1 MRWLVSILLLMSLL
15 AGCTSSNLIDVPV
28 TDQAKYQY
36 TPKIY
41 TVQKG
46 DTLYGISWAFGL
58 DYKQIAQWNGI
69 NPPYTIHIGDQI
81 HLYSQERNNTAN
93 TKPVVLTSLPRQ
105 IQPVKT
111 KVVAAAPAGETIVT
125 PTAPVSGKWS
135 WPAQGSLVGKFSPK
149 AGNKGIQ
156 IAGAEGSPIRATSSG
171 QVVYAGEGLRGYGKL
186 IIIKHSPE
194 YISAYA
200 HNREILVREGQAINS
215 GQQIASMG
223 QTDTNRPMLHFEIRK
238 SGNPVDPVKLLNQL

>member
-1 MRWLVSILLLMSLL
+1 MKQLFSILLLVSLL
-15 AGCTSSNLIDVPV
+15 TGCTSSNLIDIPV
-28 TDQAKYQY
+28 AEEGQYQY
-36 TPKIY
+36 KPRIY

-58 DYKQIAQWNGI
+58 DYKQVAGWNGI
-69 NPPYTIHIGDQI
+69 KAPYTIHVGDQI
-81 HLYSQERNNTAN
+81 YLYPRKQKDTAKA
-93 TKPVVLTSLPRQ
+93 KPVVLTSLPRQ
-105 IQPVKT
+105 REPGKT
-111 KVVAAAPAGETIVT
+111 RVAAVPAGEAIVT
-125 PTAPVSGKWS
+125 PVAPVSGKWS
-135 WPAQGSLVGKFSPK
+135 WPAQGKLVGKFSPK

-156 IAGAEGSPIRATSSG
+156 IAGAEGSPIRATSGG

-200 HNREILVREGQAINS
+200 HNKEILVREGQAINS

-223 QTDTNRPMLHFEIRK
+223 QTDANRPMLHFEIRK
-238 SGNPVDPVKLLNQL
+238 GGNPVDPMKFFKQK